1 MNTRQQNLD
10 EIGRLSRRSENDL
23 LRQVEENLSAPTW
36 PQRLMAWVI
45 VGGLVG
51 WAILTG
57 MAI

>member
-1 MNTRQQNLD
+1 MNTRQPNLD

-23 LRQVEENLSAPTW
+23 LRQVEENLSTPTW